1 MSNYYLSVLAV
12 FENESHIMKEWI
24 QHYIM
29 EGVDH
34 FYLINNFS
42 TDDYASILKEFIH
55 CVTLFD
61 SVTPNDQLQDAQ
73 TESYRFVFQ
82 NYIKGNTEWLIVVD
96 LDEFMYSKKLNLKN
110 KFQFLINTNP
120 STGMIQVSWKIFGSN
135 GYIEQP
141 KSVVKHFT
149 KRATCLDALIK
160 NIFRVVCVENFDLHH
175 VDLKVGYEKISVPGT
190 PLTSYSI
197 AQTEENLIKANIHL
211 NHYRV
216 QSREYWNNSK
226 MKRGDF
232 NRDNA
237 QIFLN
242 MEYFESLDKQSNTT
256 TDTELYHKHQ
266 VMYDDIDNHKV

>member
-1 MSNYYLSVLAV
+1 
-12 FENESHIMKEWI
+12 
-24 QHYIM
+24 
-29 EGVDH
+29 
-34 FYLINNFS
+34 
-42 TDDYASILKEFIH
+42 
-55 CVTLFD
+55 
-61 SVTPNDQLQDAQ
+61 
-73 TESYRFVFQ
+73 
-82 NYIKGNTEWLIVVD
+82 
-96 LDEFMYSKKLNLKN
+96 
-110 KFQFLINTNP
+110 
-120 STGMIQVSWKIFGSN
+120 MIRVSWKIFGSN

-237 QIFLN
+237 HIFLN
-242 MEYFESLDKQSNTT
+242 MEYFESLDKLSNTT